1 MATELTDLELG
12 EWSICIDPAN
22 EDSTIEIVKS
32 KAGLGPVLKET
43 DMSEHNDN
51 DTLENEADADFEAF
65 ANENGDAILDD
76 IGGEFS
82 DEQAVGIIAMAYDNA
97 IQEGAIGDAAEVIKS
112 LTENAV
118 PKEKHEAVLK
128 TLQQAGDIIEKMK
141 TAGHV
146 TAEEGGL
153 VAEIRKANGGA
164 DLSPEAAARIEVI
177 EKAQAASDLK
187 EAIAKAKTFGFGKAE
202 DVAPLLGRIRKGK
215 TTAVDADAVEAL
227 LKQAGQLAKA
237 SPLFKSV
244 GEDAGNLDANDPIAK
259 AKASV
264 AEIRK
269 ANPNLTEAQA
279 TAKYWDE
286 NPTAYAEYKNGQ
298 RAA

>member
-1 MATELTDLELG
+1 MANELTDLELG

-32 KAGLGPVLKET
+32 KSGLAPVLKET
-43 DMSEHNDN
+43 DMSDANTDTNNDG
-51 DTLENEADADFEAF
+51 AGDADLEQF
-65 ANENGDAILDD
+65 ANGVIE
-76 IGGEFS
+76 EFNALS
-82 DEQAVGIIAMAYDNA
+82 EDEQADALVGMALENA
-97 IQEGAIGDAAEVIKS
+97 EYEDAVEDAAEVIKS
-112 LTENAV
+112 LTENTV
-118 PKEKHEAVLK
+118 PKAQHEAVLK
-128 TLQQAGDIIEKMK
+128 TLKQAGDVIEKMK

-153 VAEIRKANGGA
+153 VDEIRKANGGQ
-164 DLSPEAAARIEVI
+164 DLSPEAAARIEAI

-215 TTAVDADAVEAL
+215 TTAADADAVEAL
-227 LKQAGQLAKA
+227 LKQAGQLAKS

-259 AKASV
+259 ANGGI

-286 NPTAYAEYKNGQ
+286 NPDAYAEYKTGQ